1 MLYCSS
7 FLQKVISV
15 LGQGG
20 GSPDPGDLESLNESV
35 SKGGL
40 RFGGKHWEG
49 QREEGTQIH
58 SLQ

>member
-1 MLYCSS
+1 MP
-7 FLQKVISV
+7 
-15 LGQGG
+15 GQGG